1 MNGLVEKAL
10 VDADLAEADIGSAPR
25 LMEIVMQSCRGRVDA
40 CIGTYI
46 ALALGRCAASPPAK
60 TPTPRPCRTSCDF
73 TLCPRQGVHGYVPW
87 ACPGDHVPSW

>member
-1 MNGLVEKAL
+1 MQLNGLVEKAL

-46 ALALGRCAASPPAK
+46 ALALGRCASPLADPPPLPPANPSPPD
-60 TPTPRPCRTSCDF
+60 PLSM
-73 TLCPRQGVHGYVPW
+73 VMYV
-87 ACPGDHVPSW
+87 CPGHV